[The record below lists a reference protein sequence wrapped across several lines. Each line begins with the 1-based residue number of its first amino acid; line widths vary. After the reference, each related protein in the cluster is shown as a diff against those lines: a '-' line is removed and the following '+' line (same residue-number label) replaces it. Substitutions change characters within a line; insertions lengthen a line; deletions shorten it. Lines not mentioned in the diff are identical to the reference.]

1 MPIVSIHFFPIG
13 SRISK
18 YALKPGTYKKG
29 TAKLT
34 PNSGQLVNR
43 LWVKGG
49 KALSDVYSQAITVGT
64 DPIPL
69 HYPPRAPV
77 TVAIGGESKTLGIQ
91 NIHEVGSHDFLLNAA
106 EKLLI
111 PDLCTSGTGTI
122 SYRYEYPIKILLE
135 EPTSQTQYGVF
146 EDILRVDTNDK
157 EMALELGLRH
167 LYKYSQP
174 VISGGIEPFE
184 GVYKPGEYILT
195 QIPDLN
201 IDCYLEIKE
210 VTYDS
215 IPGQARVDIK
225 LQLES
230 PDRDVSHILK
240 DLSQRL
246 FALEKAALKDD
257 EGPVEYY
264 IAREEPWAWLEA
276 NEVPPPIEAVGWW
289 QWQEQTGRVTPVAT
303 DEEVIWRET
312 IAAIPPVEMSEEM
325 NWVDMIRVDT
335 EIFTKETHTWQ
346 ELMKI
351 AVDIDV
357 VEEEMSWGERM
368 VVENE
373 IEVSSENSQWVESI
387 EIELDF
393 GVFPSETLYPST
405 TLYPKEWS

>member
-1 MPIVSIHFFPIG
+1 MTVLSIHFFPIG

-18 YALKPGTYKKG
+18 YTLRPGQYKKG
-29 TAKLT
+29 SAKLT
-34 PNSGQLVNR
+34 PDSRQLVNR

-49 KALSDVYSQAITVGT
+49 KALSDVYSQAIIVGT

-77 TVAIGGESKTLGIQ
+77 TVTVGGAEKTLGIQ
-91 NIHEVGSHDFLLNAA
+91 NIHEAGSHDFLLNAA

-111 PDLCTSGTGTI
+111 PDMCTSGAGEI

-135 EPTSQTQYGVF
+135 EPTSQGQYGTF
-146 EDILRVDTNDK
+146 EDILRVDTSDK
-157 EMALELGLRH
+157 DMALELGLRH

-201 IDCYLEIKE
+201 IDTYLEIKE

-215 IPGQARVDIK
+215 IPGQGRVDVR

-230 PDRDVSHILK
+230 PDRDVSNILK
-240 DLSQRL
+240 DLSKRL

-264 IAREEPWAWLEA
+264 IAREEPLTWTEV
-276 NEVPPPIEAVGWW
+276 NEVPPPVEAIEWLRWA
-289 QWQEQTGRVTPVAT
+289 EQTGRVVPVAAQ
-303 DEEVIWRET
+303 EEIIWRESLT
-312 IAAIPPVEMSEEM
+312 VPPMIEHLEAAKWTEELTATQYSLLPQADIWLFMGASFPVYH
-325 NWVDMIRVDT
+325 VG
-335 EIFTKETHTWQ
+335 
-346 ELMKI
+346 LAP
-351 AVDIDV
+351 AV
-357 VEEEMSWGERM
+357 G
-368 VVENE
+368 
-373 IEVSSENSQWVESI
+373 
-387 EIELDF
+387 L
-393 GVFPSETLYPST
+393 FPM
-405 TLYPKEWS
+405 

>member
-1 MPIVSIHFFPIG
+1 LSIVSVHFFPAG
-13 SRISK
+13 SRMSK
-18 YALKPGTYKKG
+18 HTLTARTYKKG
-29 TAKLT
+29 SAQLT
-34 PNSGQLVNR
+34 PTSSQLVNK

-49 KALSDVYSQAITVGT
+49 RALSDVYSQAITVGT

-91 NIHEVGSHDFLLNAA
+91 NIHEAGNHGFLLNAA

-111 PDLCTSGTGTI
+111 PDLCTAGSGEI

-135 EPTSQTQYGVF
+135 EPTSQQQYGVF
-146 EDILRVDTNDK
+146 EDILRVDTGDK
-157 EMALELGLRH
+157 QMALELGLRH

-174 VISGGIEPFE
+174 VISGSVEPFT

-201 IDCYLEIKE
+201 IDTYLEIKE

-215 IPGQARVDIK
+215 IPGQGRVDIK

-264 IAREEPWAWLEA
+264 IAREEPWAWLEVA
-276 NEVPPPIEAVGWW
+276 AVPPPIQVAGWW

-312 IAAIPPVEMSEEM
+312 IAAIPPVEMSEETA
-325 NWVDMIRVDT
+325 WA
-335 EIFTKETHTWQ
+335 EA
-346 ELMKI
+346 L
-351 AVDIDV
+351 AV
-357 VEEEMSWGERM
+357 
-368 VVENE
+368 
-373 IEVSSENSQWVESI
+373 SQYSLLPAE
-387 EIELDF
+387 D
-393 GVFPSETLYPST
+393 LYPADD
-405 TLYPKEWS
+405 LYPM

>member
-1 MPIVSIHFFPIG
+1 MSIVSVHFFPIG

-18 YALKPGTYKKG
+18 YTLRPGQYKKG

-135 EPTSQTQYGVF
+135 EPTSQQQYGVF
-146 EDILRVDTNDK
+146 EDILRVDTGDK
-157 EMALELGLRH
+157 QMALELGLRH

-174 VISGGIEPFE
+174 VISGGIEPFT

-201 IDCYLEIKE
+201 IDTYLEIKE

-215 IPGQARVDIK
+215 IPGAGLVDVN

-230 PDRDVSHILK
+230 PYRDVSHILK

-246 FALEKAALKDD
+246 FALEKQALKDD

-264 IAREEPWAWLEA
+264 IAREEPWAWLEVA
-276 NEVPPPIEAVGWW
+276 EVPPPMQAASWW
-289 QWQEQTGRVTPVAT
+289 QWKEQTGRVVPATT
-303 DEEVIWRET
+303 DEEVIWRESMT
-312 IAAIPPVEMSEEM
+312 VPPA
-325 NWVDMIRVDT
+325 
-335 EIFTKETHTWQ
+335 KE
-346 ELMKI
+346 
-351 AVDIDV
+351 V
-357 VEEEMSWGERM
+357 VEGTTWGE
-368 VVENE
+368 
-373 IEVSSENSQWVESI
+373 IADVSQYSLLPGEDVYPGDN
-387 EIELDF
+387 
-393 GVFPSETLYPST
+393 LYPM
-405 TLYPKEWS
+405 

>member
-1 MPIVSIHFFPIG
+1 MSIVSIHFFSIV

-34 PNSGQLVNR
+34 PNSGQLVNK

-49 KALSDVYSQAITVGT
+49 KAVSDNPYSQPITVGT

-69 HYPPRAPV
+69 YYSPRAPV
-77 TVAIGGESKTLGIQ
+77 TVTVGGVAKTLGVQ
-91 NIHEVGSHDFLLNAA
+91 NLHEAGSYDFLLNTS

-111 PDLCTSGTGTI
+111 PDQCTTGSGTV
-122 SYRYEYPIKILLE
+122 SYKYEYPIKILLE
-135 EPTSQTQYGVF
+135 EPNSQVQYGVF
-146 EDILRVDTNDK
+146 EDILTVDTDDK
-157 EMALELGLRH
+157 DLALELGYRH
-167 LYKYSQP
+167 LFKYSQP
-174 VISGGIEPFE
+174 VISGSIEPFS
-184 GVYKPGEYILT
+184 GVYRPGEYILT

-303 DEEVIWRET
+303 DEEVIWRE
-312 IAAIPPVEMSEEM
+312 A
-325 NWVDMIRVDT
+325 
-335 EIFTKETHTWQ
+335 
-346 ELMKI
+346 L
-351 AVDIDV
+351 AVNQYSLLPAED
-357 VEEEMSWGERM
+357 
-368 VVENE
+368 
-373 IEVSSENSQWVESI
+373 
-387 EIELDF
+387 
-393 GVFPSETLYPST
+393 LYPADD
-405 TLYPKEWS
+405 LYPM

>member
-1 MPIVSIHFFPIG
+1 MSIVSVHFFPAG

-18 YALKPGTYKKG
+18 HTLTARTYKKG
-29 TAKLT
+29 SAQLI
-34 PNSGQLVNR
+34 PNSSQLVNK

-49 KALSDVYSQAITVGT
+49 RALSDVYSQAITVGT

-91 NIHEVGSHDFLLNAA
+91 NIHEAGSHDFLLNAA

-111 PDLCTSGTGTI
+111 PDLCTSGAGEI
-122 SYRYEYPIKILLE
+122 LYRYEYPIKILLE
-135 EPTSQTQYGVF
+135 EPTSQQQYGVF
-146 EDILRVDTNDK
+146 EDILRVDTDDK
-157 EMALELGLRH
+157 QMALELGLRH

-174 VISGGIEPFE
+174 VISGSVEPFT

-201 IDCYLEIKE
+201 IDTYLEIKE

-215 IPGQARVDIK
+215 IPGAGRVDIK

-257 EGPVEYY
+257 EGPVEFY
-264 IAREEPWAWLEA
+264 IAREEPWAWAEV
-276 NEVPPPIEAVGWW
+276 NEVPSPTQVASWW
-289 QWQEQTGRVTPVAT
+289 QWKEQTSRVAPIAI
-303 DEEVIWRET
+303 DEEVVWRENLT
-312 IAAIPPVEMSEEM
+312 APPAVELSEG
-325 NWVDMIRVDT
+325 T
-335 EIFTKETHTWQ
+335 T
-346 ELMKI
+346 
-351 AVDIDV
+351 
-357 VEEEMSWGERM
+357 WGE
-368 VVENE
+368 
-373 IEVSSENSQWVESI
+373 IADVSQYSLLPGEDVYPGDN
-387 EIELDF
+387 
-393 GVFPSETLYPST
+393 LYPM
-405 TLYPKEWS
+405 

>member
-1 MPIVSIHFFPIG
+1 MSIVSVHFFPAG

-18 YALKPGTYKKG
+18 YTIQPRAYKKG

-49 KALSDVYSQAITVGT
+49 RATSDLYSQNITVST
-64 DPIPL
+64 DAIQL
-69 HYPPRAPV
+69 DYSPRAPV
-77 TVAIGGESKTLGIQ
+77 TVTVGGIQKTLGIQ
-91 NIHEVGSHDFLLNAA
+91 NIHEPGSHDFLLNAA

-111 PDLCTSGTGTI
+111 PDQCTAGSGEI

-135 EPTSQTQYGVF
+135 EPNSQVQYGIF
-146 EDILRVDTNDK
+146 EDILTVDTDDK
-157 EMALELGLRH
+157 DLALELGYRH
-167 LYKYSQP
+167 LFKYSQP
-174 VISGGIEPFE
+174 VISGSIEPFS

-240 DLSQRL
+240 DLAQRL

-289 QWQEQTGRVTPVAT
+289 QWKEQTGRVTPVAT

-312 IAAIPPVEMSEEM
+312 IAAIPPVEMSEETA
-325 NWVDMIRVDT
+325 WA
-335 EIFTKETHTWQ
+335 EA
-346 ELMKI
+346 L
-351 AVDIDV
+351 AV
-357 VEEEMSWGERM
+357 
-368 VVENE
+368 
-373 IEVSSENSQWVESI
+373 SQYSLLPAE
-387 EIELDF
+387 D
-393 GVFPSETLYPST
+393 LYPADD
-405 TLYPKEWS
+405 LYPM